1 MKFKP
6 KLLFRRTAALIT
18 AVAVSTTVL
27 PSISFAASATTNYKA
42 STDSAATSKGTLLH
56 VTAVAADKTINHNSA
71 ECPDNCN
78 PGKNNQMA
86 SKNSERVYKPGGTP
100 MFRVEPTTVINFNDA
115 ATGTGTREIHVKI
128 VNLQKTPPVG
138 QAAKD
143 RIKTYDVT
151 QLIEATQQ
159 TVNTGSVHLTE
170 PASKSVDKDPDQY
183 NTSKNPI
190 YKGHNDHVSDSTGI
204 GIITSFNKPEVT
216 NNAVHANNYLSGTK
230 NPCSASCSANNMG
243 SHSGGCYS
251 TDSDGHKHLN
261 CSSHHHSSC
270 GWKCGYNES
279 DCHWLEESVVVV
291 FGKTNPPEKQKSEKT
306 TDGKGVKTKT
316 SWKEP
321 TSSSSPVAWGEVGFA
336 IGETYYNK
344 NAVVKLHVAG
354 QPTSKV
360 NESGKSYYLLPKLD
374 ASKAMPTQHGVK
386 ANEFATFDVLLGAS
400 GNTENYWLRYVD
412 SGDTGVIGTSG
423 FVQYSKFEDNDKSKD
438 WKNSQGAGKWDY
450 LNGNQGAKIDGA
462 KFISHRDLLSGDNI
476 ASSLVVSGYMAKY
489 GYKAETADYL
499 KFMEKAGFTFRGLNN
514 VHSISGKADAYKL
527 TYASGEDNTAKH
539 ATRVLD
545 IANELTL
552 TDIKATF
559 TGNTSESY
567 NTVYQGGSKGQL
579 ADQYKVRFGLGG
591 VSGDGGEIF
600 NRFINDT
607 NLGDISINTTSSEGD
622 ASRSTWYYATYARGT
637 TASCWNLVNVG
648 HAGHGGSGCCSTHT
662 THTATDE
669 THSGPHAAA
678 LASCLS
684 SNNYIAKNAD
694 IFINNMKKSKTHS
707 SLDISGGSQTGAIE
721 QIITSRLSFKINLG
735 VEGTIA
741 GVWNSENINGLDY
754 NKDKLVVE
762 GGVLKY
768 QETPATGADVEKTWR
783 ENTFEMVQTHY
794 ANVGSGNKTD
804 NQRGTKNTEVLA
816 EYRYSIPT
824 KAFKFNPSYYMQFDK
839 GFNTAEQNQSVW
851 MLSNQPREI
860 NFKDILD
867 VRLTQA
873 VEKKQN
879 THATDITEACANGY
893 ATVINSEWSTDKNDL
908 TVQHTTG
915 IPTLK
920 AGNAYTTSSEEQGGS
935 ITMYVVLQDPEFV
948 SESSRAAVEAY
959 NNSVMQSYQQ
969 SVKDIL
975 AEMNV
980 MSANTH
986 AYTARTATSTNDK
999 FGLAMYT
1006 NMENG
1011 SSVNS
1016 AMQIHTGIEEL
1027 KDKEPMVI
1035 NSNGDEVFSYKS
1047 RMGVL
1052 AETNTPAS
1060 INYNNWAYFALKGNT
1075 FQAKLNGDEFGEGT
1089 GFNSKTDISETAT
1102 IAGGTSSKRTI
1113 TINGTSN
1120 TVYSMAS
1127 KDIPY
1132 YVTDTLKMYNDRLT
1146 GIMSAPQYSVDN
1158 GRKTKGSTTV
1168 PASYDPYLAAD
1179 ITSAAY
1185 EFDWYGE
1192 DYEGFVVAV
1201 YNIEFSRYTKDA
1213 YKSIS
1218 GKWGANTSNGKT
1230 TTDQSSV
1237 YRHESDWR
1245 SNTNSDADLS
1255 KYDKTEGASMHYLET
1270 PAYKI
1275 AGVEGLYASKNE
1287 KINNLEF
1294 SKDGTGKVMLITTT
1308 GQETL
1313 KNWSEGK
1320 KADGTSMDADAAK
1333 VFKDTYA
1340 DGIYG
1345 VGVELANM
1353 PIYMHNP
1360 ATGATIGTTGTNC
1373 TRVSFFYQ
1381 PTYFN
1386 IRGSVFDTA
1395 R

>member
-27 PSISFAASATTNYKA
+27 PSISFAASATTNYRA
-42 STDSAATSKGTLLH
+42 STDSTATSKGTLLH

-115 ATGTGTREIHVKI
+115 ATGTGTREIHVKT

-159 TVNTGSVHLTE
+159 TVSTGSLHLTE
-170 PASKSVDKDPDQY
+170 QASKSVDKDPDQY
-183 NTSKNPI
+183 NTSKNAI
-190 YKGHNDHVSDSTGI
+190 YKGHNDHVTDPAGI
-204 GIITSFNKPEVT
+204 GIITSINQPADSNK
-216 NNAVHANNYLSGTK
+216 NVHASNYLSGTK
-230 NPCSASCSANNMG
+230 NPCSFKCTSSISG
-243 SHSGGCYS
+243 THSDSCYS
-251 TDSDGHKHLN
+251 TNNGVKTLN
-261 CSSHHHSSC
+261 CSSHHHRSC
-270 GWKCGYNES
+270 EATCAYKES
-279 DCHWLEESVVVV
+279 DCRWLEESVVAV
-291 FGKTNPPEKQKSEKT
+291 FGKVAPSQKQKSEKT
-306 TDGKGVKTKT
+306 SDGTGIKTR
-316 SWKEP
+316 SDWKEP
-321 TSSSSPVAWGEVGFA
+321 TSSSSSIAWSDVGFA
-336 IGETYYNK
+336 IGGDYYNK
-344 NAVVKLHVAG
+344 NTVVKLHVSG

-360 NESGKSYYLLPKLD
+360 YENGKSYYLLPKLD
-374 ASKAMPTQHGVK
+374 AANAMPTQHSIR
-386 ANEFATFDVLLGAS
+386 ANEFATLDLLLGEGGS
-400 GNTENYWLRYVD
+400 TENYWLRYVD
-412 SGDTGVIGTSG
+412 SGDTGVIGADN
-423 FVQYSKFEDNDKSKD
+423 FVQYAKFDDNDKSKD
-438 WKNSQGAGKWDY
+438 WKSSEGAGKWDY

-489 GYKAETADYL
+489 GYQAETADYL
-499 KFMEKAGFTFRGLNN
+499 KFMQKAGFTFSGLNN
-514 VHSISGKADAYKL
+514 VHAISGKADAYKL
-527 TYASGEDNTAKH
+527 TYANGEDNTAKH
-539 ATRVLD
+539 TTRVLD
-545 IANELTL
+545 VANELNL
-552 TDIKATF
+552 TDIKATA
-559 TGNTSESY
+559 TGNSGDSY
-567 NTVYQGGSKGQL
+567 NTSYQGGTKGQL

-591 VSGDGGEIF
+591 VAADGGEIF
-600 NRFINDT
+600 SRFIDDT
-607 NLGDISINTTSSEGD
+607 NLGDISLNTTSSRGD
-622 ASRSTWYYATYARGT
+622 ASRSTWYYATYGT
-637 TASCWNLVNVG
+637 GNNASCNGTVVTG
-648 HAGHGGSGCCSTHT
+648 HSAHGGTGCCSIHAS
-662 THTATDE
+662 HTATSE
-669 THSGPHAAA
+669 THSGPHTAA

-684 SNNYIAKNAD
+684 GNNYVARGAD
-694 IFINNMKKSKTHS
+694 IFISDMKKSRTHNS
-707 SLDISGGSQTGAIE
+707 ADISGGSQTGAIN
-721 QIITSRLSFKINLG
+721 QIVTSRLSFKINLG

-741 GVWNSENINGLDY
+741 GAWDSANANGLDY
-754 NKDKLVVE
+754 NKDKLFVE

-768 QETPATGADVEKTWR
+768 QENPATGADVEKTWR

-804 NQRGTKNTEVLA
+804 GQRGTKNTETLA

-824 KAFKFNPSYYMQFDK
+824 KTFKFNPSYYMQFDK
-839 GFNTAEQNQSVW
+839 GFSAAEQNQSVW

-873 VEKKQN
+873 VEKRQN
-879 THATDITEACANGY
+879 THATDISEACINGY
-893 ATVINSEWSTDKNDL
+893 ATVINSEWSTDKSDL
-908 TVQHTTG
+908 TVQHATG

-948 SESSRAAVEAY
+948 SASNRAAVEAY

-969 SVKDIL
+969 TVSDIL

-980 MSANTH
+980 VDANTH
-986 AYTARTATSTNDK
+986 AYTARTATGTSDK
-999 FGLAMYT
+999 LGLAMYT

-1035 NSNGDEVFSYKS
+1035 NSNGNEAFSYKS

-1052 AETNTPAS
+1052 AEANTPSS

-1158 GRKTKGSTTV
+1158 GKKSKGSTTV

-1255 KYDKTEGASMHYLET
+1255 KYDKAEGASMHYLET

-1275 AGVEGLYASKNE
+1275 AGVDDLYASKNE

-1294 SKDGTGKVMLITTT
+1294 SKDSTGKVMLITTT

-1345 VGVELANM
+1345 IGVELANM